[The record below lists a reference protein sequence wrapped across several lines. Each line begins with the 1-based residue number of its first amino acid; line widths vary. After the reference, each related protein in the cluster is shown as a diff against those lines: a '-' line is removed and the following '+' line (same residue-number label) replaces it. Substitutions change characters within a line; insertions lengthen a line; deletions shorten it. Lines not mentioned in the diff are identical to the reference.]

1 MILKG
6 VKPQT
11 QLKIDAL
18 LFGLLGLV
26 MLSALMEHTR
36 AQESAHV
43 RFMWHVLHGISGI
56 SMCLVLTVHL
66 LVHLPWIRSQLARL
80 VGKCQGIV
88 IRGPQ

>member
-36 AQESAHV
+36 LQESVHA

-56 SMCLVLTVHL
+56 AMCLTLAVHL
-66 LVHLPWIRSQLARL
+66 LVHLPWIQSQLARL
-80 VGKCQGIV
+80 VGQRQGNV
-88 IRGPQ
+88 TRAPQ